1 AAAQIPVDRL
11 AFPITE
17 RVHGPGYDEHLAI
30 RWDLVVLS
38 GKGQGV
44 HLDVVLLEDGGEVAI
59 SGVLGVG
66 LDVVFAVAGEK
77 QHAAAAALADGID
90 CGSEEEF
97 ALEGDRPDLLLAAEQ
112 GAGVVIAKVTSGDH
126 LGVSPG
132 FEEDKVGI
140 LTADGER

>member
-1 AAAQIPVDRL
+1 ADAPFVEQILNAGPRAILEEDEQPPAAAQIPVDRL

-59 SGVLGVG
+59 SGVLGVA

-77 QHAAAAALADGID
+77 QHAAA
-90 CGSEEEF
+90 
-97 ALEGDRPDLLLAAEQ
+97 
-112 GAGVVIAKVTSGDH
+112 
-126 LGVSPG
+126 
-132 FEEDKVGI
+132 
-140 LTADGER
+140 